1 MYQGLDFYILCC
13 IIYFS
18 FVEPD
23 GGDSL
28 TLAANE
34 NRNNFRID
42 SIEATGDC
50 CWEIESND
58 GDYETVDPKNPA
70 DINIFYIHKIIVFN
84 SCPQDYQDYN
94 DYY

>member
-1 MYQGLDFYILCC
+1 MYQSLDFYILCC

-23 GGDSL
+23 GGESF

-58 GDYETVDPKNPA
+58 GDYE
-70 DINIFYIHKIIVFN
+70 IVFED
-84 SCPQDYQDYN
+84 SQPDISVFLSQLSPEYYVYAKDYCF
-94 DYY
+94 

>member
-13 IIYFS
+13 LLYSS
-18 FVEPD
+18 FDEPYS
-23 GGDSL
+23 GESF

-84 SCPQDYQDYN
+84 SCPN
-94 DYY
+94 